1 MIEPSEVAKH
11 NSADSCWVVLYGKV
25 YDVTNFLE
33 NHPGGSAAILALA
46 GKDATEEY
54 DTIHPSGL
62 LEEYLD
68 PKACLGVLSASAP
81 EAAEPTR
88 ISSQSASKEASEETP
103 LSSLLNLAEIEQA
116 AKRKL
121 SPKGWAYYSSA
132 TDDSI
137 TKIHN
142 NLIYRS
148 ILPRPRV
155 FIDCRECDLSTR
167 FLGLKLGLPIYISPA
182 AMARLAHPQGEAGI
196 AAACRKFGAM
206 QLISHNAS
214 MTTQQIVA
222 NAHPDQIFGWQLY
235 CLKDVKRSEK
245 RIAEINSIKEI
256 KFICLTLDAPFP
268 GKREI
273 EERQKM
279 EELRAA
285 GAVLSPQV
293 WGTDASLTWE
303 RTLNWLR
310 MHTSLPIVL
319 KGIQTYEDAIL
330 AAKHA
335 PQVRGIVLS
344 NHGGRAL
351 DTVSTPVHVLLEIR
365 RFCPEVFD
373 RLDVIVDGGIQR
385 GTDVVKALA
394 LGAKAVGIGRA
405 ALYGLAA
412 GGQSGVER
420 TLQILADETATAM
433 RLLGVQHVDQLS
445 LQHVNTRLVD
455 SQISDSESSMLNA
468 ESVEGA
474 FPARAKF

>member
-1 MIEPSEVAKH
+1 MIGRREIAKH

-46 GKDATEEY
+46 GKDATQEY
-54 DTIHPSGL
+54 DTLHPPGL
-62 LEEYLD
+62 LEEYLA
-68 PKACLGVLSASAP
+68 PEACLGVLSASTS
-81 EAAEPTR
+81 EAAEPTS
-88 ISSQSASKEASEETP
+88 ISQHSASKETSEEAP
-103 LSSLLNLAEIEQA
+103 LSSLLNLAEIEQV

-132 TDDSI
+132 TDDGI
-137 TKIHN
+137 TKAHN

-148 ILPRPRV
+148 ILLRPRV
-155 FIDCRECDLSTR
+155 FIDCRECDLSID

-206 QLISHNAS
+206 QIISHNAS
-214 MTTQQIVA
+214 MATQEIVA
-222 NAHPDQIFGWQLY
+222 NAHPDQVFGWQLY
-235 CLKDVKRSEK
+235 CLKDVRRSEK
-245 RIAEINSIKEI
+245 RIAEINSIKAI

-279 EELRAA
+279 EELRIA
-285 GAVLSPQV
+285 GAASSSQV

-303 RTLNWLR
+303 RTLDWLR
-310 MHTSLPIVL
+310 MHTSLPIIL
-319 KGIQTYEDAIL
+319 KGIQTYDDVIL

-351 DTVSTPVHVLLEIR
+351 DTVSTPMHVLLEIR
-365 RFCPEVFD
+365 RFCPEVLD

-385 GTDVVKALA
+385 GTDVAKALA

-412 GGQSGVER
+412 GGQEGVER

-433 RLLGVQHVDQLS
+433 RLLGVQRVDQLS
-445 LQHVNTRLVD
+445 LQHVNTQLVD
-455 SQISDSESSMLNA
+455 SQIFKSGSSMS
-468 ESVEGA
+468 SVERA

>member
-1 MIEPSEVAKH
+1 MIGRREIAKH

-46 GKDATEEY
+46 GKDATQEY
-54 DTIHPSGL
+54 DTIHPPGL
-62 LEEYLD
+62 LEEYLA
-68 PKACLGVLSASAP
+68 PEACLGVLSASTS
-81 EAAEPTR
+81 ETAEPTS
-88 ISSQSASKEASEETP
+88 IPQHTASKETSEEAP
-103 LSSLLNLAEIEQA
+103 LSSLLNLAEIEQVA
-116 AKRKL
+116 ERKL

-132 TDDSI
+132 TDNSI
-137 TKIHN
+137 TKAHN

-148 ILPRPRV
+148 ILLRPRV
-155 FIDCRECDLSTR
+155 FIDCRECDLSAH

-214 MTTQQIVA
+214 MVTQEIIA
-222 NAHPDQIFGWQLY
+222 NAHPDQVFGWQLY
-235 CLKDVKRSEK
+235 CLKDVRRSEK
-245 RIAEINSIKEI
+245 RIAEINSIKAI

-279 EELRAA
+279 EELRTA
-285 GAVLSPQV
+285 GAASSPQV

-310 MHTSLPIVL
+310 IHTSLPI
-319 KGIQTYEDAIL
+319 
-330 AAKHA
+330 
-335 PQVRGIVLS
+335 VRGIVLS

-365 RFCPEVFD
+365 RFCPEVLD
-373 RLDVIVDGGIQR
+373 RLDVIVDGGIRR

-412 GGQSGVER
+412 GGQEGVER
-420 TLQILADETATAM
+420 TLHILADETATAM
-433 RLLGVQHVDQLS
+433 RLLGVQRVDQLS
-445 LQHVNTRLVD
+445 LQHVNTQLVD
-455 SQISDSESSMLNA
+455 SQTFNSGSSMS
-468 ESVEGA
+468 SVERA

>member
-1 MIEPSEVAKH
+1 MIELAEVAKH

-25 YDVTNFLE
+25 YDVTNFLG

-46 GKDATEEY
+46 GKDATQQY
-54 DTIHPSGL
+54 DTIHPPGL
-62 LEEYLD
+62 LEEYLA
-68 PKACLGVLSASAP
+68 PEACLGVLSASTS
-81 EAAEPTR
+81 EAAEPTN
-88 ISSQSASKEASEETP
+88 ISQHPASKETSEAP
-103 LSSLLNLAEIEQA
+103 LSSLLNLAEIEQV

-132 TDDSI
+132 TDDGI
-137 TKIHN
+137 TKAHN

-148 ILPRPRV
+148 ILLRPRV
-155 FIDCRECDLSTR
+155 FIDCRECDLSIR
-167 FLGLKLGLPIYISPA
+167 FLGLKLGLPVYISPA

-196 AAACRKFGAM
+196 AAACQKFGAM

-214 MTTQQIVA
+214 MTTQEIVA
-222 NAHPDQIFGWQLY
+222 NAHPDQVFGWQLY

-245 RIAEINSIKEI
+245 RIAEINSIKAI

-279 EELRAA
+279 EELRIA
-285 GAVLSPQV
+285 GTASSPQV

-303 RTLNWLR
+303 RTLDWLR
-310 MHTSLPIVL
+310 MHTSLPIIL

-365 RFCPEVFD
+365 RFCPEVLD
-373 RLDVIVDGGIQR
+373 RLDVIVDGGIRR

-412 GGQSGVER
+412 GGQEGVKR

-433 RLLGVQHVDQLS
+433 RLLGVQRVDQLS
-445 LQHVNTRLVD
+445 LQHVNTQLVD
-455 SQISDSESSMLNA
+455 SQTVDSGSSMWNPK
-468 ESVEGA
+468 SVESA
-474 FPARAKF
+474 FPARAKI